1 MTWCRFFLIK
11 MQIIVAGIVLTSVAT
26 PAADYRYLAY
36 VGTYTDKDSRGIYA
50 YRFDPASGEAES
62 VGLAAETQNPSFLA
76 VNPNYKFLYAVNEID
91 TFEGASTGAIS
102 AFVIDKQSGKLRQL
116 QQISSA
122 GAGPAHISV
131 DKTGRY
137 VLVANYNSGNIAVF
151 PIESDG
157 RLGPRTA
164 FVQHTGSSV
173 DKERQSSPHAHEI
186 QASNDN
192 RFVFV
197 PDLGLDELLIYRFD
211 STSGTLAASRP
222 PFVKV
227 SPGSGPRHLA
237 VSPSGRFIYLVN
249 ELSSTV
255 TVFSY
260 DVSSG
265 RLQRQQTISTLA
277 REFKGENTTA
287 EIETDASGRF
297 LYVSNRGEDSIAVLG
312 IDRQG
317 KLSLV
322 QRVPTG
328 GKTPRHF
335 RLDPTGKWMFVAN
348 QDSDTIN
355 LFTVDPASGRLTATS
370 RSLKAPSPVC
380 LVFVPLS

>member
-1 MTWCRFFLIK
+1 
-11 MQIIVAGIVLTSVAT
+11 
-26 PAADYRYLAY
+26 
-36 VGTYTDKDSRGIYA
+36 
-50 YRFDPASGEAES
+50 
-62 VGLAAETQNPSFLA
+62 
-76 VNPNYKFLYAVNEID
+76 
-91 TFEGASTGAIS
+91 
-102 AFVIDKQSGKLRQL
+102 
-116 QQISSA
+116 
-122 GAGPAHISV
+122 
-131 DKTGRY
+131 
-137 VLVANYNSGNIAVF
+137 
-151 PIESDG
+151 
-157 RLGPRTA
+157 
-164 FVQHTGSSV
+164 
-173 DKERQSSPHAHEI
+173 
-186 QASNDN
+186 
-192 RFVFV
+192 V

-237 VSPSGRFIYLVN
+237 VSPSGRFIYVVN

-265 RLQRQQTISTLA
+265 RLHRQQTISTLA

-335 RLDPTGKWMFVAN
+335 TLDPAGKWMFVAN

-370 RSLKAPSPVC
+370 RSLKVPSPVC